1 MTTLAMAGEIADT
14 CPSPDL
20 RSAVLA
26 VTEAAGGARTWSASG
41 RAGLIGELVRAIT
54 VLTSVRADL
63 LIAERDG
70 GAWKHAGDPSFEA
83 WRARTSRSGM
93 GAAFREVRCADALV
107 AMPEMR
113 RAAELGQVSVEHVDV
128 VAKVTATGSVPVRQA
143 LASTQGQAEVLGLAR
158 RLDAGRFTRSMAL
171 WAATLDSV
179 ALERSHQAQRA
190 ARFLHLAD
198 TQTGT
203 RISGQ
208 LDRMAGHRLRLA
220 LEAVSGQPAADDDRS
235 PEQRRAD
242 ALQTIAEK
250 VLALPETGS
259 GAAVR
264 PHVSFL
270 MSAETWAGLR
280 TSRRGGLPRASV
292 GPATLEDG
300 TPVPPSEIARALCDC
315 ELTRIVRDAA
325 DEPVN
330 LGRTARTYSGAQRRA
345 VIARDRGC
353 VWPSCDL
360 PARWCE
366 VHHIRW
372 WDRDGGETS
381 VRDGALACSFHHH
394 EVHRLDLTITRH
406 VVDPAECPVGT
417 PRVRYTFAL
426 PDGTVVAGGPPDGR
440 AGALPDGRAGA
451 LPVAVAPSTVSVASA
466 GPPGTVAPG
475 GPTAGA
481 SSPGGQRPG
490 AARAPDAPTAL
501 TGGPPDTARTHG
513 GEVAPDSRAHMVSI
527 QPQLAPLGLDRG
539 REACRVVS
547 RAVAW

>member
-1 MTTLAMAGEIADT
+1 MTTLAMAGEGADT

-20 RSAVLA
+20 RAAVLA

-41 RAGLIGELVRAIT
+41 RAGLIGELDRAIT

-70 GAWKHAGDPSFEA
+70 GGWKHAGDPSFEA

-128 VAKVTATGSVPVRQA
+128 VAKVAATGSAPVRQA
-143 LASTQGQAEVLGLAR
+143 LTSAQGQAEVLGLAR

-242 ALQTIAEK
+242 ALLTIAEK

-270 MSAETWAGLR
+270 MSAETWVGLR
-280 TSRRGGLPRASV
+280 TSRRGGSPGVRV
-292 GPATLEDG
+292 PPATLEDG

-426 PDGTVVAGGPPDGR
+426 PDGTVVAGRP
-440 AGALPDGRAGA
+440 PDGRAGA
-451 LPVAVAPSTVSVASA
+451 LPVAVAASTVSVASA

-481 SSPGGQRPG
+481 SPPGGQRPG
-490 AARAPDAPTAL
+490 AARAPDAPTAS

-513 GEVAPDSRAHMVSI
+513 GEVAPDSRAHTASI
-527 QPQLAPLGLDRG
+527 QPQLALLGLDRG
-539 REACRVVS
+539 REAC
-547 RAVAW
+547 AW

>member
-41 RAGLIGELVRAIT
+41 RAGLIGELDRAIT

-128 VAKVTATGSVPVRQA
+128 VAKVAATGSAPVRQA
-143 LASTQGQAEVLGLAR
+143 LATAQGQAEVLGLAR

-220 LEAVSGQPAADDDRS
+220 LEAVSGRPAVDDDRS

-406 VVDPAECPVGT
+406 VVDPAECLVGT

-426 PDGTVVAGGPPDGR
+426 PDGTVVAGGPSDGR

-451 LPVAVAPSTVSVASA
+451 LPAAVAASIVPVASA
-466 GPPGTVAPG
+466 GPPGGMASG

-481 SSPGGQRPG
+481 SPPGGQRLG
-490 AARAPDAPTAL
+490 AVRALDSPTAS
-501 TGGPPDTARTHG
+501 TGGPPDTAWTRG
-513 GEVAPDSRAHMVSI
+513 GEVAPDSRAQAASV
-527 QPQLAPLGLDRG
+527 QPQLALLGFDRG
-539 REACRVVS
+539 REACPG
-547 RAVAW
+547 